1 MRPAVSQNLKR
12 RFAQALDLPPS
23 AVLDQAVVQ
32 IMGDGQVKIIN
43 HKGLVQYTTALVKL
57 RSVQGMIEVGGSELE
72 IASFSAQEITIRGR
86 IVQVMLR

>member
-32 IMGDGQVKIIN
+32 IMGDGQVKD
-43 HKGLVQYTTALVKL
+43 HQP
-57 RSVQGMIEVGGSELE
+57 
-72 IASFSAQEITIRGR
+72 
-86 IVQVMLR
+86 